1 MLVAPQQQL
10 QSVVGL
16 RQFAFTFGNIGTG
29 AFDDPAGLLQCQDI
43 GAAGQQLF
51 LDKGVGTLLVLQ
63 RLLRHLQLSPG
74 QALVEIALRD
84 IRD

>member
-29 AFDDPAGLLQCQDI
+29 AFDDPAGLLQRQDI
-43 GAAGQQLF
+43 GAAGRGRSAGSSF
-51 LDKGVGTLLVLQ
+51 DWPC
-63 RLLRHLQLSPG
+63 RR
-74 QALVEIALRD
+74 
-84 IRD
+84 